1 MVGQNV
7 ERPPVRQ
14 VSAQL
19 GDAVSCPSS
28 AVRYI
33 TLRASVLLVWASHA
47 SPPSRRDCP
56 HLLLCSRDC
65 ARHSERGGFSV
76 ARAWSEAMWRL
87 KPEVPAQFAA
97 LGRLAISLMV
107 LVAAAC
113 AGAAIGL
120 WRQRWGH
127 RLAVGLLAVNLIG
140 DTLNAVLRGDWRTLI
155 GLPVGAVMLAYLL
168 GSNVR
173 DRFGTSSRSV
183 LSA

>member
-1 MVGQNV
+1 
-7 ERPPVRQ
+7 
-14 VSAQL
+14 
-19 GDAVSCPSS
+19 
-28 AVRYI
+28 
-33 TLRASVLLVWASHA
+33 
-47 SPPSRRDCP
+47 
-56 HLLLCSRDC
+56 
-65 ARHSERGGFSV
+65 V

-173 DRFGTSSRSV
+173 DWFGTSSRSV